1 MTTSKT
7 KSGRVLVLA
16 GSDSSGGAGIQA
28 DIKTITALGGY
39 AMTAITALTA
49 QNTKGVDDIA
59 PASPTFVRAQAL
71 ACLSDI
77 GADAIKTGMLGD
89 KTMVETVAQL
99 IVDHA
104 NDKPRVIDPV
114 MVATSGAQLL
124 TRDAVDAVR
133 SELVPHAVVTPN
145 AHEAELLTGKEV
157 ADINGQRRAAE
168 RLLEANASAAIVK
181 GGHVDGDV
189 ITDVLATPDGEVFIE
204 HARIASTNTHG
215 TGCSL
220 ASALACSLAQD
231 MDLEPALRR
240 AIAYIS
246 EAIRCAPGFGAG
258 SGPLDHAWPMKDP
271 ETANSLGLFE
281 TS

>member
-1 MTTSKT
+1 MITSKT
-7 KSGRVLVLA
+7 ELGRVLVLA

-49 QNTKGVDDIA
+49 QNTCGVDDIA
-59 PASPTFVRAQAL
+59 PASPAFVRSQAL

-99 IVDHA
+99 IMDHA

-124 TRDAVDAVR
+124 ARDAVDAVR
-133 SELVPHAVVTPN
+133 SELVPHAIVTPN

-168 RLLEANASAAIVK
+168 HLLEANAAAVIVK
-181 GGHVDGDV
+181 GGHVDGEI

-215 TGCSL
+215 TGCTL
-220 ASALACSLAQD
+220 ASALACALAQD
-231 MDLEPALRR
+231 MDLESALRR
-240 AIAYIS
+240 AIAYVS
-246 EAIRCAPGFGAG
+246 EAIRRAPGFGAG

-271 ETANSLGLFE
+271 ETADSLGLFK